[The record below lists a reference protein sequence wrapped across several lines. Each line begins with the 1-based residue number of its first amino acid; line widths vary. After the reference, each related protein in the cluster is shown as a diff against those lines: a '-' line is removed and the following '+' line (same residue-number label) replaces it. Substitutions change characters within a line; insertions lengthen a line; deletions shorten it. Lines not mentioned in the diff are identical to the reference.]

1 MAAKFGIWSVVTSH
15 GLRGSEKTTAGG
27 LKPRVAPRQPTGT
40 TAIPGRLVLWPD
52 TSGATL
58 EPLEHENAHGFVLAP
73 LEQAMGHFV
82 VTKHVQTDA
91 VEP

>member
-1 MAAKFGIWSVVTSH
+1 MAARFGIWSVVTSH
-15 GLRGSEKTTAGG
+15 GLPGSVTTTPGG
-27 LKPRVAPRQPTGT
+27 LKPRVSPRQPIGT
-40 TAIPGRLVLWPD
+40 TTIPGRLVLWPD
-52 TSGATL
+52 ISGDTL

-82 VTKHVQTDA
+82 VTEHVQTDA